1 MTSISPFDNWPL
13 PVFQLNSKLEIIE
26 SSEAALSLFGKADS
40 ILELLDEGSVEKGRK
55 FLQSAEF
62 SGPVELV
69 FKNSDGTTKLCDLH
83 CKRNGETALNAV
95 AVPKDDRV
103 SKISGQL
110 ANLRSRLNDTNYD
123 LLMEKEQTEKLLQ
136 RVSELSAPTIELGE
150 GHLLIPLFG
159 DLDSSKIEAV
169 RDHILRDV
177 YDKHAETV
185 ILDLTAM
192 GKISSEGMGYLNSLL
207 QTFKVMGIG
216 NIITGVNPEHA
227 KELHALRET
236 NDMRFEPSLAKVLSE
251 RNLII

>member
-1 MTSISPFDNWPL
+1 MTSISPFDSWPL
-13 PVFQLNSKLEIIE
+13 PAFQLNNKLEIIE
-26 SSEAALSLFGKADS
+26 FSEAALSLFGKADS
-40 ILELLDEGSVEKGRK
+40 VLELLDEGSVEKARK
-55 FLQSAEF
+55 YLQSAQF
-62 SGPVELV
+62 TGPVELV
-69 FKNSDGTTKLCDLH
+69 FKSPDGTSKLCDLH
-83 CKRNGETALNAV
+83 CKKNGEMVLNAV

-103 SKISGQL
+103 SKISAQL
-110 ANLRSRLNDTNYD
+110 TGLRNRLSDTNYD
-123 LLMEKEQTEKLLQ
+123 LLLEKERTDKLLL

-150 GHLLIPLFG
+150 GNLLIPLFG

-192 GKISSEGMGYLNSLL
+192 GKISSEGMGYLNALL

-236 NDMRFEPSLAKVLSE
+236 NNMRFEPSLAKVLSE